1 MQDLTPSEIE
11 ALTQAMGGHLENR
24 QTSSTIPFNTS
35 KRNISQ
41 AQFSQFSENESFEN
55 NNNNNNNTSSSLD
68 KVEVEIEAV
77 LGSKSVPLKELLN
90 LTKGSIID
98 LDQHAG
104 DLIEIRANGELIAK
118 GEVVVVDDRFGVRLI
133 ELF

>member
-24 QTSSTIPFNTS
+24 QTSSTIPFSPS

-41 AQFSQFSENESFEN
+41 AQFSQFSENETFE
-55 NNNNNNNTSSSLD
+55 NNNTSSSLD

>member
-41 AQFSQFSENESFEN
+41 AQFSQFSENEPFG
-55 NNNNNNNTSSSLD
+55 NNNTSSSLD